1 MDEHSITLERPETLT
16 AAVARSIG
24 EAIVRGAFSPG
35 QALPEQPLSAQ
46 LGTSRGTVREALR
59 LLADQGLVEIV
70 RHRGAFV
77 AELTPR
83 KAHEIFT
90 LRAEL
95 EAFAV
100 RLVFARGGYAEETI
114 AALEATL
121 TDLGETADQGM
132 IFEAAEQDMRFH
144 DLLSR
149 ECDHTELLDL
159 LAGLRLQMR
168 RFIVL
173 TKLINSDVEPE
184 SVTHRRLLDA
194 LRSGDVDVAAGE
206 VRGHILAAGE
216 QLLRKLED
224 DTEDGFK
231 PATAGAAEARKGG
244 MKASF
249 GTDVADRE

>member
-1 MDEHSITLERPETLT
+1 MSEHAFTLERPETLT

-24 EAIVRGAFSPG
+24 EAIVRGAFAPG
-35 QALPEQPLSAQ
+35 QALPEQPLSSQ
-46 LGTSRGTVREALR
+46 LGISRGTVREALR

-77 AELTPR
+77 AEMTPR

-100 RLVFARGGYAEETI
+100 RLVFERGGYSDKTI
-114 AALEATL
+114 QALEITL
-121 TDLGETADQGM
+121 VDLGDAADEGKV
-132 IFEAAEQDMRFH
+132 FEAVEQDMRFH
-144 DLLSR
+144 DLLSH
-149 ECDHTELLDL
+149 ECDHQELLDL

-173 TKLINSDVEPE
+173 TKLVNSDVEPE
-184 SVTHRRLLDA
+184 SLTHRRLLDA
-194 LRSGDVDVAAGE
+194 IRAGDSIEAAGE

-216 QLLRKLED
+216 QLLRKLAED
-224 DTEDGFK
+224 PGNGFK
-231 PATAGAAEARKGG
+231 PA
-244 MKASF
+244 
-249 GTDVADRE
+249 VA

>member
-1 MDEHSITLERPETLT
+1 MGDHQFTLERPETLT

-24 EAIVRGAFSPG
+24 EAIVRGAFAPG

-46 LGTSRGTVREALR
+46 LGISRGTVREALR

-100 RLVFARGGYAEETI
+100 RLVFARGGYADETI
-114 AALEATL
+114 DTLEATL
-121 TDLGETADQGM
+121 IDLGQTADQGQ

-144 DLLSR
+144 DLLTR
-149 ECDHTELLDL
+149 ECGHQELLDL

-173 TKLINSDVEPE
+173 TKLVNSDVEPE
-184 SVTHRRLLDA
+184 SLTHRRLLDA

-216 QLLRKLED
+216 QLLRKIEAN
-224 DTEDGFK
+224 TGDGIN
-231 PATAGAAEARKGG
+231 PA
-244 MKASF
+244 
-249 GTDVADRE
+249 VA